1 MALLVSAGLFVR
13 SLANVSRVELGLDT
27 DHVVSFAIAPGMNG
41 YTPERT
47 AAFLEQIEDRLG
59 ALPGVTSASAS
70 LVRVLSGQSNGGNV
84 RIEGHNAGPDADLN
98 VRFHEIGPTYFETMR
113 IPLAAGRA
121 FTIADTVTAPK
132 VAIVNEAFVKKFEL
146 GGSAIGRHVA
156 LTQGAPLDIEIVG
169 IVRDAKYSNV
179 KRDVP
184 ALVYR
189 PYRQNPALFA
199 AYFYA
204 RTAMPPE
211 AMLVSL
217 PAVVASIDPGVP
229 VRDLMTLPE
238 QVRDNVFLDR
248 LISLLSASFATLAT
262 LMAALGLYGVLAYT
276 IAQRTREFGLRM
288 ALGADPAQLRG
299 LVLWQVAR
307 MTLIGGTIGL
317 AAALGLGTAARSL
330 LYGLEGYDPL
340 VVSLSVVLLM
350 LVAFGA
356 GLLPALR
363 ASRINPV
370 RALRWQ

>member
-1 MALLVSAGLFVR
+1 M
-13 SLANVSRVELGLDT
+13 
-27 DHVVSFAIAPGMNG
+27 
-41 YTPERT
+41 
-47 AAFLEQIEDRLG
+47 
-59 ALPGVTSASAS
+59 SASAS

-84 RIEGHNAGPDADLN
+84 RIEGYDAGPDADLN
-98 VRFHEIGPTYFETMR
+98 VRFHEIGPGYFETMR

-121 FTIADTVTAPK
+121 FTIADTVTAPQ
-132 VAIVNEAFVKKFEL
+132 VAIVNEAFVRRFEL
-146 GGSAIGRHVA
+146 GGSAVGRHLA
-156 LTQGAPLDIEIVG
+156 LSQGAPTDIEIVG
-169 IVRDAKYSNV
+169 VVRDAKYSNV

-204 RTAMPPE
+204 RTATPPE
-211 AMLVSL
+211 AVLASL

-288 ALGADPAQLRG
+288 ALGADASQLRG
-299 LVLWQVAR
+299 LILWQVAR
-307 MTLIGGTIGL
+307 MTLVGGTIGL
-317 AAALGLGTAARSL
+317 AAALALGTTARSL

-340 VVSLSVVLLM
+340 VVGLSVVLLT
-350 LVAFGA
+350 LVAFAA
-356 GLLPALR
+356 GLLPAMR